1 MSHPGR
7 RVPAAPRRVTG
18 WTRYDGRWVPGWASG
33 PLSNRACGSPPGDG
47 SPGGGARPQP
57 DKGSAGQVSCGRSGR
72 GRRPVPLANIKAVP
86 AQVRSLGSIDV
97 VIHNAGIYESGGRG
111 ETVDGLERTFQ
122 VNVLAPVRP
131 HCFIPLRGLRPRT
144 GVAACAGSARLRK
157 MAANRRRV
165 STTGVSGRSGVR
177 SIWLSQCRCRVRSP
191 PGCDRIH
198 ASQPRQFYRE
208 DRRVPGHRAS

>member
-86 AQVRSLGSIDV
+86 GQVRSLGSIDV

-111 ETVDGLERTFQ
+111 EPVDGLERTFQ

-131 HCFIPLRGLRPRT
+131 QCLHSPESPTPSNRRAGVCRVSSSPQDGGEPPQEFRPR
-144 GVAACAGSARLRK
+144 GSVGAP
-157 MAANRRRV
+157 A
-165 STTGVSGRSGVR
+165 
-177 SIWLSQCRCRVRSP
+177 
-191 PGCDRIH
+191 
-198 ASQPRQFYRE
+198 
-208 DRRVPGHRAS
+208 